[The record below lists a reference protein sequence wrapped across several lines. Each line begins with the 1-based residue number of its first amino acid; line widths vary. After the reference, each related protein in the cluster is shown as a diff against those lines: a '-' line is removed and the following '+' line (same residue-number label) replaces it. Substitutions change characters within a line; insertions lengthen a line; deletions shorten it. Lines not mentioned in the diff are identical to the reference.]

1 MGRTLVALTLMLAAA
16 PRASGQELQ
25 IDRARD
31 LALHATVRAFL
42 DNTISASQL
51 DADLREYARVFEARP
66 YRVRPAPIEWEKIPQ
81 ERTFAFM
88 RATAR
93 ITGPAQQAFLKGE
106 LTAEQAALKMAPF
119 FLIFVGYGIDPP
131 PDDPHARL
139 RIDELLMEIG
149 KYH

>member
-1 MGRTLVALTLMLAAA
+1 MGKALVALTLVVTAAA
-16 PRASGQELQ
+16 RTAGQALEA
-25 IDRARD
+25 DPARD

-51 DADLREYARVFEARP
+51 DTDLREYARAFEARP
-66 YRVRPAPIEWEKIPQ
+66 YKVRPAPIDWKSVPQ

-93 ITGPAQQAFLKGE
+93 ITAPAQQAFFKGE
-106 LTAEQAALKMAPF
+106 LTAQQAALKMAPF
-119 FLIFVGYGIDPP
+119 LLIFAGYGIDPP
-131 PDDPHARL
+131 PDDPLARP
-139 RIDELLMEIG
+139 RIDELLAEIR